1 MKKKILFFIPSLAG
15 GGAEK
20 VLVNMV
26 NNLDEN
32 KFDIT
37 VKTLFDYGVNRQFL
51 SEKVKYEFVFKKV
64 FRGNTKIF
72 KLFSPEFLYKKM
84 IKKHYDLIVSYFQS
98 PTTRIIAGCPDEST
112 KIIQWIHN
120 EFHEK
125 EKIAVCYRSIEECI
139 RLQKRYD
146 ATVYV
151 SETVKDIYLNTFPEI
166 KKNDKVLYNVVE
178 SDVIS
183 KKSNE
188 RIENKDLYTHK
199 FTLISVGRMVPQ
211 KSFDRLIN
219 VVKRLDIEG
228 IDVGLLLLGTGE
240 LEGKLKNQ
248 VKELGLEKNIKF
260 LGYQENP
267 YKYVKNAD
275 LFVCSSLHEG
285 FSTAMTEALII
296 GTPVITTMCSGMI
309 ELLGKNEY
317 GVIVE
322 NDETA
327 LYNGIKNILEN
338 PSILREMKVNAFKRG
353 KKFDVIETTYEI
365 EAFLD
370 SVLEVEK

>member
-1 MKKKILFFIPSLAG
+1 M
-15 GGAEK
+15 
-20 VLVNMV
+20 
-26 NNLDEN
+26 
-32 KFDIT
+32 
-37 VKTLFDYGVNRQFL
+37 
-51 SEKVKYEFVFKKV
+51 
-64 FRGNTKIF
+64 
-72 KLFSPEFLYKKM
+72 
-84 IKKHYDLIVSYFQS
+84 
-98 PTTRIIAGCPDEST
+98 
-112 KIIQWIHN
+112 
-120 EFHEK
+120 
-125 EKIAVCYRSIEECI
+125 
-139 RLQKRYD
+139 
-146 ATVYV
+146 
-151 SETVKDIYLNTFPEI
+151 
-166 KKNDKVLYNVVE
+166 
-178 SDVIS
+178 
-183 KKSNE
+183 
-188 RIENKDLYTHK
+188 
-199 FTLISVGRMVPQ
+199 
-211 KSFDRLIN
+211 
-219 VVKRLDIEG
+219 VKRLDIEG